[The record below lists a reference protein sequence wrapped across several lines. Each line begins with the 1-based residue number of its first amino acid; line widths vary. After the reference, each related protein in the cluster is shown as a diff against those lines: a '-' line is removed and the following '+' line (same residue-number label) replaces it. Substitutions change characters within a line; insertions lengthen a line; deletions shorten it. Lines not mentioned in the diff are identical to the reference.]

1 MPLALHSRPFT
12 SRGSSPALIPT
23 PSTLPRSDGDHN
35 TLQGCHPQI
44 ACAKFARSA
53 PAFRSARTTAR
64 SALASSL
71 ISWSPT
77 LVPSQVPPWI
87 VGRQCFPRSPS
98 SSTCDA
104 SRLHSTTVHALTLA
118 GFPRTE
124 IPKRLAYGLCASS
137 PPSYLRCAQTLA
149 SHVLPQRDLGGRD
162 DRLELSRDPPCLRNV
177 VPDAPGFP
185 LRPCRVS
192 TASPAHPCGMRST
205 IARCPHRGFAPLRS
219 TAGFTQLSALPCPC
233 RPIPRRIGSK
243 GTLQSPAP
251 VVAWRA
257 RLGAPRFSR
266 ASLWLGEPQGLAWQ
280 CWVAAHRCAV
290 SRTHWWTAAQATV
303 GGRQPAWQFQRA
315 LWPARTRPHYGA

>member
-149 SHVLPQRDLGGRD
+149 SHVLPQRDLEGRAY
-162 DRLELSRDPPCLRNV
+162 RLELSRDPPCLRNV

-219 TAGFTQLSALPCPC
+219 DGRVYAVTCAPLPVSPNPGMEDWVEGDIAVPSA
-233 RPIPRRIGSK
+233 RRSVASSITST
-243 GTLQSPAP
+243 TLQQSILA
-251 VVAWRA
+251 VWR
-257 RLGAPRFSR
+257 R
-266 ASLWLGEPQGLAWQ
+266 QGLAWQ
-280 CWVAAHRCAV
+280 CWGGSPPM
-290 SRTHWWTAAQATV
+290 SRREDASV
-303 GGRQPAWQFQRA
+303 GRRPGHGRRA
-315 LWPARTRPHYGA
+315 SARL

>member
-23 PSTLPRSDGDHN
+23 PSTLPRSDGDH
-35 TLQGCHPQI
+35 TLQGCHPQT
-44 ACAKFARSA
+44 ACANFARST
-53 PAFRSARTTAR
+53 PVFRSARTTVR

-71 ISWSPT
+71 FNWSPT
-77 LVPSQVPPWI
+77 LAPPQVPAWI
-87 VGRQCFPRSPS
+87 IGRQCFPRSPS
-98 SSTCDA
+98 STACDA
-104 SRLHSTTVHALTLA
+104 SRLRSTTLHALTLA

-124 IPKRLAYGLCASS
+124 IPKRLAYWLCASS
-137 PPSYLRCAQTLA
+137 PPDYLRSAQALA
-149 SHVLPQRDLGGRD
+149 SHVLPKRDLMCRD
-162 DRLELSRDPPCLRNV
+162 YRLELYKDPRRLRNV

-185 LRPCRVS
+185 LRPCCVS
-192 TASPAHPCGMRST
+192 TASPAHLSGARST
-205 IARCPHRGFAPLRS
+205 IARRPRRGFAPLRS
-219 TAGFTQLSALPCPC
+219 TAGFTQLPALPCPC
-233 RPIPRRIGSK
+233 RPIPPGIRSK

-290 SRTHWWTAAQATV
+290 SRTHGWTAAQATV